1 MKYLLLLILLNV
13 PVFSIQ
19 VNAPGDTPYV
29 MMSKGDITA
38 TFIDNNAFG
47 EYHRAGYNGIAELKH
62 IMQDSTLFVPY
73 YAGFNLEH
81 IFGGDRLDQKFEPR
95 KNPMII
101 EKISDTT
108 VRLHQEKL
116 PLSHVENTTTFT
128 LVPPHYIDVEVKY
141 IIHDKDFF
149 RHGYAGLFWAS
160 YINTPKDKSIN
171 FYGREKGLK
180 PIEWIKAYSPK
191 HGVASTH
198 LDKNDRFSM
207 YTTDDFNI
215 TLASHYSDYT
225 YEKPYYFGRFHNMVF
240 AYLFDV
246 PEGQLLRFAQ
256 SPTGGGETNPAWDFY
271 ILNPDFE
278 TGKEYSFSVRLIYK
292 PFTGNED
299 IEKEFEEWMSVNK

>member
-108 VRLHQEKL
+108 ARLHQEKL
-116 PLSHVENTTTFT
+116 PLSHVESTTTFT
-128 LVPPHYIDVEVKY
+128 VVPPHYIDVHVKY
-141 IIHDKDFF
+141 IIHDDEFF

-160 YINTPKDKSIN
+160 YINRPEDKGIH
-171 FYGREKGLK
+171 FKGMEKGSDSMK
-180 PIEWIKAYSPK
+180 WIKAYSPE
-191 HGVASTH
+191 HGVLSTH
-198 LDKNDRFSM
+198 TAMDDQYEMFAA
-207 YTTDDFNI
+207 DDFNV
-215 TLASHYSDYT
+215 TLASHYSDYV
-225 YEKPYYFGRFHNMVF
+225 YAKPFYFGRFHNMVF

-299 IEKEFEEWMSVNK
+299 IEKEFEEWVSVNK